1 MPNQPPV
8 TLATLEAT
16 DEALPILGYTTSW
29 RLNGIQIDHATLKQ
43 QLTAAG
49 FGPFVPEPPTA
60 RMALRRAI
68 LEWNA
73 DRVAAGQ
80 GTAIKSGSTEVDES
94 ANGKAQRA
102 LIRVINSK
110 KSSHLAFVIV
120 AEDIDLKVFGVSYG
134 TDVCIKLDKATG
146 DLTCVTWPKTGSHQ
160 ISQDAPDIATALQP
174 YWAAQRSIHTSGDV
188 SRVVRAIVASL
199 QAVNLREGGGYYF
212 VPASQRAAL
221 MRLRAFVMALPVKG
235 NTEPFMLTLPQPDVA
250 AARRQLA
257 QAAHAGFM
265 DDLDGMAVD
274 LQRFLDAKPG
284 TVKPKTIAERM
295 TAFKQLRI
303 KAQGYAELLGMRQDR
318 ITAMLDDLTDK
329 AKTVVLRAAA
339 GDDTDDQ
346 DNAAGETDP
355 SSPEPPAPTPEAE
368 EGAEVSAPPVPL
380 PFAPRP
386 DFMAQAA

>member
-1 MPNQPPV
+1 MSDKPTV

-43 QLTAAG
+43 QLVDAG
-49 FGPFVPEPPTA
+49 FDAFAPEPPTA

-73 DRVAAGQ
+73 DRVASGQ
-80 GTAIKSGSTEVDES
+80 GTAIKSGSTEVDDS
-94 ANGKAQRA
+94 TSGKAQRA

-110 KSSHLAFVIV
+110 RSSHLAFVIV
-120 AEDIDLKVFGVSYG
+120 AEDIDLKAFGVSYG

-146 DLTCVTWPKTGSHQ
+146 DLTCVTWPKTGSNQ
-160 ISQDAPDIATALQP
+160 TSQDAPDIATALQP
-174 YWAAQRSIHTSGDV
+174 YWAAQRTIHTSGDV

-199 QAVNLREGGGYYF
+199 QAGNLREGGGYYF
-212 VPASQRAAL
+212 IPASQRTAL

-235 NTEPFMLTLPQPDVA
+235 TAEPFMLTLPQPDVA
-250 AARRQLA
+250 AAHRQLA

-265 DDLDGMAVD
+265 DDLDGMAAD

-295 TAFKQLRI
+295 TAFKQLRT

-318 ITAMLDDLTDK
+318 ITAMLDDLTEK
-329 AKTVVLRAAA
+329 AKTVVLRASAA
-339 GDDTDDQ
+339 DDSDDQ
-346 DNAAGETDP
+346 EDAAGETDP
-355 SSPEPPAPTPEAE
+355 SSPRPPEPTPAAG
-368 EGAEVSAPPVPL
+368 EGAEPTAPPVAFPS
-380 PFAPRP
+380 APRQG
-386 DFMAQAA
+386 FLAQAA